1 VNAIERYAMANAG
14 AKSVAKGKA
23 SDKKLSLKKQPIK
36 DLDVL
41 KGGDVKGGGRAIKR
55 DK

>member
-1 VNAIERYAMANAG
+1 MAKEA

-23 SDKKLSLKKQPIK
+23 PDKKLSVKKQPLK

-41 KGGDVKGGGRAIKR
+41 KGGDVKGGGMVVRRNK
-55 DK
+55 